1 MTTLLRSLPIG
12 ALGLVAAFLV
22 ACGESNGLLPAGQA
36 AALGSKLDAVSAAVS
51 SGKCPQGRSAAAKL
65 AAEVSSLPPSVD
77 PKLRRVLSD
86 GARTVQ
92 RQASKDCRA
101 PTRTT
106 PSTTST
112 TPSTSTPSTTA
123 PTTSTPTSTPTTQP
137 STPSTPTRTDPR
149 STPTPPS
156 TPTSPPKTGTPP
168 SNGGAGTG
176 KGNSNGGGAGGP
188 GK

>member
-22 ACGESNGLLPAGQA
+22 ACGESNGLLPAGQG

-123 PTTSTPTSTPTTQP
+123 PTTSTPPSTPT
-137 STPSTPTRTDPR
+137 STPSTPTRTEPR
-149 STPTPPS
+149 STPTAPS
-156 TPTSPPKTGTPP
+156 TPTSPPKTGTTP